1 MGQVG
6 ICEHRQIR
14 ARRRQLHLWPQM
26 YWKLIVLI
34 VNSLVEEQNA
44 EVTSRFSLKCIKPS
58 LQLELHSFFAEMSK
72 KRQRYA
78 VVNLENNFSISAKVY
93 RRLL

>member
-14 ARRRQLHLWPQM
+14 STRRQLHLWPQM

-34 VNSLVEEQNA
+34 VNSLVKEQIA
-44 EVTSRFSLKCIKPS
+44 EVNI
-58 LQLELHSFFAEMSK
+58 
-72 KRQRYA
+72 
-78 VVNLENNFSISAKVY
+78 
-93 RRLL
+93 